1 MNCEVFREMLGPY
14 VDETLEEDRR
24 QWFRR
29 HLRECP
35 GCRQAAIAEDPSLF
49 FTMVPVTPA
58 PPEAVE
64 TCVAAVTARIR
75 QDRFERRL
83 SRRHR
88 PWMAA
93 AAAAVIVVGG
103 GLAWRVMT
111 GGDGT
116 LQPAVGTAR
125 DSGRNVVSPT
135 VEVETRGEDVRV
147 YRFATDGDADTAVY
161 FIVDPALEL

>member
-1 MNCEVFREMLGPY
+1 MNCEVFRELLGSY
-14 VDETLEEDRR
+14 LDETLEDERR

-35 GCRQAAIAEDPSLF
+35 ACRRLAIAEDPSLF
-49 FTMVPVTPA
+49 FAMAPDTEA

-64 TCVAAVTARIR
+64 ACVAAVTARIR

-83 SRRHR
+83 SQQHR

-93 AAAAVIVVGG
+93 AAAAVILIGG
-103 GLAWRVMT
+103 GLAWRATT
-111 GGDGT
+111 GGEGAP
-116 LQPAVGTAR
+116 QPMMGAAGDA
-125 DSGRNVVSPT
+125 GRNTIAPT

-147 YRFATDGDADTAVY
+147 YRLATDADDNTAVY
-161 FIVDPALEL
+161 FIVDPSLEL